1 MFSLA
6 SFHQKYETAANELA
20 INGRKFNVL
29 LPKSL
34 TGFIDPQNVYS
45 EFPFWAKIWPASW
58 VLADYLSR
66 LPVEQNKT
74 FLEIGAGVGL
84 VSVVAAAF
92 GHNITLTEYNAAA
105 LEFARANAVVN
116 GCLQMSIQDL
126 DWNRPQPGN
135 AVDYIVAS
143 EVTYKK
149 EDWRPLISLFH
160 NYLAPGGEV
169 ILTGEMKRS
178 PKNLY
183 YHMECEFNIQAKT
196 KVLHSG
202 DEQMVVFLFRL
213 THKD

>member
-6 SFHQKYETAANELA
+6 SFYKQYETSVHELA

-29 LPKSL
+29 LPKNL
-34 TGFIDPQNVYS
+34 TGFINPQNIYS

-66 LPVEQNKT
+66 LPVEKKKT

-84 VSVVAAAF
+84 VSIVAAAF
-92 GHNITLTEYNAAA
+92 GHNITLTEYNPDA
-105 LEFARANAVVN
+105 LEFARANAAVN
-116 GCLQMSIQDL
+116 GCPQLSIRRL
-126 DWNRPQPGN
+126 DWNRPQLDN
-135 AVDYIVAS
+135 TIDCIVAS

-149 EDWRPLISLFH
+149 ADWRPLISLFK

-183 YHMECEFNIQAKT
+183 SQMESEFDIRAKT

-202 DEQMVVFLFRL
+202 DEQMAVFLL
-213 THKD
+213 QMTHKD